1 VGRTRVERHKPR
13 MYLVI
18 RTCNLRAA
26 GRSPRTTI
34 ARGSAM
40 IFVAVLGIS
49 ALVGSFLL
57 TLWLTAPGTP
67 PANKAEPP
75 SLAVEVLAAHLVPDE
90 RILRAAAKA
99 AGLQPSDQLRGFID
113 EVARL
118 DRAQVKIRGWAADL
132 AGQGTPI
139 TVLVFANGRNT
150 LGTQTKGSRPDVAQA
165 LNLSEAGA
173 SNVEFEGALSCA
185 PGEPLFVVAVTQ
197 NNMYAALNQATRP
210 LSCPS

>member
-1 VGRTRVERHKPR
+1 
-13 MYLVI
+13 M
-18 RTCNLRAA
+18 
-26 GRSPRTTI
+26 SPSTTI

-40 IFVAVLGIS
+40 IFVAVLGIT
-49 ALVGSFLL
+49 ALVSSFFL
-57 TLWLTAPGTP
+57 TLWLTAPGMP

-75 SLAVEVLAAHLVPDE
+75 SLAAEILAAYLVPDE

-99 AGLQPSDQLRGFID
+99 AGLQPSDKLRGFID

-118 DRAQVKIRGWAADL
+118 DRRQVKIRGWAADL

-150 LGTQTKGSRPDVAQA
+150 LGIETRGPRPDVAQA
-165 LNLSEAGA
+165 LNLSGAGA
-173 SNVEFEGALSCA
+173 SNVAFEGRLSCA

-197 NNMYAALNQATRP
+197 NNFYAALNQTAPP
-210 LSCPS
+210 LGCPS